1 MKSATRSPSARTNA
15 GERQLVQAAQQ
26 DPARFAELYDLNF
39 ERVYAYIARRVQDRS
54 VAEDITADVFHKALA
69 ALPRFDWRG
78 IPFAV
83 WLLRIAGNVIADRW
97 KQSAREVIGDPPEQ
111 IVETDLA
118 EVEHHARVF
127 RMVGELPEDQRQVI
141 VLRFSDGRT
150 TKEIAETL
158 GRSEGAI
165 KQLQFRGLAKLRSLL
180 TPKRAGGK
188 HV

>member
-1 MKSATRSPSARTNA
+1 
-15 GERQLVQAAQQ
+15 
-26 DPARFAELYDLNF
+26 
-39 ERVYAYIARRVQDRS
+39 
-54 VAEDITADVFHKALA
+54 
-69 ALPRFDWRG
+69 
-78 IPFAV
+78 
-83 WLLRIAGNVIADRW
+83 
-97 KQSAREVIGDPPEQ
+97 VIGDPPEQ